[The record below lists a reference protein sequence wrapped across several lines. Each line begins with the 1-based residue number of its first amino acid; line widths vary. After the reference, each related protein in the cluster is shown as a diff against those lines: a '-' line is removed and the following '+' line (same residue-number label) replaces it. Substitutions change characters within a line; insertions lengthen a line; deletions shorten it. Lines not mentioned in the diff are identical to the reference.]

1 MNSYRLP
8 ISGHK
13 KESNRAYNEV
23 PKDKME
29 NCRKYQRATWYC
41 CAMILK
47 GATKSRMSSMFVM
60 VDEHLEPNVY
70 NIKPVDGKG
79 AENTRGQLGIVVQ

>member
-1 MNSYRLP
+1 
-8 ISGHK
+8 
-13 KESNRAYNEV
+13 
-23 PKDKME
+23 
-29 NCRKYQRATWYC
+29 
-41 CAMILK
+41 MILK

-79 AENTRGQLGIVVQ
+79 PVHIVNLCPLQDLKITQELKGSDDPNISKKGLQALM